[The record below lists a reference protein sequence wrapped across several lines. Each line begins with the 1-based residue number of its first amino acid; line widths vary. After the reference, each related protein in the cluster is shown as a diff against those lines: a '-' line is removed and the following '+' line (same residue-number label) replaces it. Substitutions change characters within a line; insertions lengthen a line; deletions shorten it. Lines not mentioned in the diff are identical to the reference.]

1 MKTKFTLLCA
11 LMMLF
16 SFSINAQFT
25 AKGQVTE
32 ASGEPLIGVS
42 VLVKGTTI
50 GTITDING
58 EYMINVNNENATLE
72 FSYLGYGTK
81 SLDVS
86 SSSPG
91 GNVIME
97 EATNQLDEI
106 VVTGLASNVKRSNLA
121 NAVASI
127 DAAEI
132 SGVTSQ
138 PTMEGALYGKI
149 KGAEIRSNSGA
160 PGGGMSIKLRGV
172 TSIFGSQQ
180 PLYIVDGVFM
190 DNSTISLG
198 TNVVSQAAG
207 GGNTATNQDDASN
220 RIADLITEDIE
231 SIEVLKGASA
241 AGIYGSRAAAGV
253 VIITTKRGKSGKPQ
267 VRFSQDIG
275 MISATKLLGQ
285 RDWTAERIAAAGGP
299 ANATLTDYEK
309 ELYGNT
315 GLLSTSQLSF
325 SGGNEKTSYYVSGV
339 YKDEDGIVENT
350 GYKKGS
356 FRANVDHQLTS
367 WLKLQTSS
375 NYINA
380 KSGRGFFNNG
390 NTNTTVGYAQAF
402 TYPWEDLFPDANGI
416 YPAGSAGSNILETV
430 NQVTND
436 ENVNRFV
443 NSVQGT
449 AQLFTRDNQSLKF
462 LFTAGRDQYNL
473 ETQAIFP
480 GSLSFFRGDGSLGGA
495 AIQGNTKSTINRLAG
510 FFIYDYYTSGG
521 INFTTQFGLT
531 GENFDRNTL
540 ITTATNLNGIET
552 SISQAANQGSFQN
565 QIIQKDRGFFV
576 QEEVNF
582 NDKIFAT
589 IGVRADKS
597 SNNGDSN
604 KLFYYPKGN
613 VAINLHNFDFW
624 NKDSKINQFK
634 IRAAYGEAGTFA
646 NFNDR
651 FNLLNP
657 VVIGGNSGLVTS
669 VQRGNTDVGPER
681 QKELEIGT
689 DMAFFNNKLSL
700 EFTFY
705 NKNVDDVL
713 LRANV
718 PSSTGFSRQ
727 VVNAAELNNKGIEL
741 SLGYHVLDREGLKW
755 TTQMNWWKNS
765 SEVTKLD
772 IDAFN
777 LGGFAA
783 SLGQYR
789 IQEGA
794 SATQI
799 VGTYKPG
806 CEDCDP
812 DGDGFQVYGDAEAD
826 FNLSWINN
834 LKFGNFD
841 AAMVWHWK
849 KGGDGVNLST
859 LLYDLAGTTWDY
871 DDTTLDPA
879 GVMGNGEYR
888 TSEWFAGNAGP
899 WIEDQSYIRLRE
911 IGVYYNIPKASF
923 KDLADLR
930 IGVSARNL
938 INIFDYNSYDPEV
951 SNFGG
956 NVLANS
962 IEVTPY
968 PASKRINLH
977 LTATF

>member
-416 YPAGSAGSNILETV
+416 YPAGNAGSNILETV